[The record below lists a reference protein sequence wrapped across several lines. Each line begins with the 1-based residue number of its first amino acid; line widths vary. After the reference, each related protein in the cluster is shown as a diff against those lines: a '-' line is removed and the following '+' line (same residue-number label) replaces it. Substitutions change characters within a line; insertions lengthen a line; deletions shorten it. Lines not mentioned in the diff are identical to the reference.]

1 MSDLGTMPVRELI
14 TDLRKQAAEL
24 PREDFIRTL
33 FVNIMVRRI
42 EQEADRADKAEQQ
55 VADLTALAEGLQL
68 ACDMMREKTIDL

>member
-42 EQEADRADKAEQQ
+42 EQEADRADKAEQR

-68 ACDMMREKTIDL
+68 ACDMMREKQD

>member
-42 EQEADRADKAEQQ
+42 EQEADRADKAEQR

-68 ACDMMREKTIDL
+68 ACDMMREKKD